1 MTIDVKK
8 CIDLTVQRANNAAEY
23 IAEGDYYLANFWLRK
38 AHGAIL
44 DVNDLMYQ
52 GLTLPDAL
60 KTPYEEVKAELKRL
74 TELSR
79 EHETY

>member
-1 MTIDVKK
+1 MKQ
-8 CIDLTVQRANNAAEY
+8 CIELTVQRTKNAAEE
-23 IAEGDYYLANFWLRK
+23 IEAGDYHLANFWLRK
-38 AHGAIL
+38 AHAAIL
-44 DVNDLMYQ
+44 DINDLIYQ

-60 KTPYEEVKAELKRL
+60 NTPYVEAKTELKRL